1 MLALV
6 PLDDRPCNVRFPQQ
20 IAAIGGDVVAV
31 PPLPALGHFNSPGQ
45 PSDIAR
51 WLHELPQVEALIVSI
66 DMLAYGGLVASRK
79 PHVGEEEALARLQM
93 LKVFRR
99 PRPETPIYAFNIL
112 MRLAITMDSDEAVPH
127 YYNIMRYARLRDEAE
142 RFQSEHL
149 QAELDKVTAQ
159 IPPPLLERYCAARA
173 RHHAVNRARAH
184 GAPR

>member
-51 WLHELPQVEALIVSI
+51 WLHELPQIEALIVSI

-79 PHVGEEEALARLQM
+79 PHVGEAEALARLEM

-99 PRPETPIYAFNIL
+99 MRPEVPIYAFNIL

-127 YYNIMRYARLRDEAE
+127 YYNVMRFARLADECE
-142 RFQSEHL
+142 RFNSDYLRE
-149 QAELDKVTAQ
+149 ELEKVRAQ
-159 IPPPLLERYCAARA
+159 IPPRVLDEYLRARA
-173 RHHAVNRARAH
+173 R
-184 GAPR
+184 